1 MKHITAKPNI
11 LTYYKYL
18 FSPFLAYFILCTI
31 LNIIRFSFW
40 REGVMLLQKGNVLT
54 RFLNWNKRK
63 LIKKLSN
70 QIDWKLMLFFLVL
83 FWHKIASNSYIR
95 LEHFKLAFKMS
106 RLELQKVVNVF
117 SISRFVE
124 SHWVMAAAE
133 RT

>member
-1 MKHITAKPNI
+1 
-11 LTYYKYL
+11 
-18 FSPFLAYFILCTI
+18 
-31 LNIIRFSFW
+31 
-40 REGVMLLQKGNVLT
+40 MLL
-54 RFLNWNKRK
+54 
-63 LIKKLSN
+63 
-70 QIDWKLMLFFLVL
+70 LVL
-83 FWHKIASNSYIR
+83 VFWHKIASNSYIR